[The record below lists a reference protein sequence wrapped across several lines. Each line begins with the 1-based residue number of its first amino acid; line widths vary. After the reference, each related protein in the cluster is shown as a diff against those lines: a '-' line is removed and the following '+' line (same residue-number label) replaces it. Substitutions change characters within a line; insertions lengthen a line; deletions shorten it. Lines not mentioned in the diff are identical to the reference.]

1 MASATGLSGA
11 DKQIGFLS
19 EKILPNVSPLVALP
33 YHADLLQIPHLF
45 SVPTKTPYQPKFA
58 HENQN
63 TPFEPREVMT
73 LQYMTLIS
81 SGDRG
86 VGHTT
91 GDWQDEMNSSPPM
104 STGAQSSAGTPNS
117 QKDLKKPAVKMSIAD
132 YKIRKTT
139 GLKPPPGL
147 TTTPPDSKR
156 GSDTAEHRPGH
167 TRTTST
173 ASIDTHMARVPSLD
187 GDHKL
192 NGAGVQAKT
201 SQKDT
206 TQER

>member
-1 MASATGLSGA
+1 MASASGLGGA
-11 DKQIGFLS
+11 DNQISFLS
-19 EKILPNVSPLVALP
+19 EKILPSVSSLPALP
-33 YHADLLQIPHLF
+33 SSADLLQIPHLF

-58 HENQN
+58 HENLN

-81 SGDRG
+81 NGDRG
-86 VGHTT
+86 VGHTA
-91 GDWQDEMNSSPPM
+91 GDWQDEMNNSPPL

-117 QKDLKKPAVKMSIAD
+117 QKDLKKPSVKMSIAD
-132 YKIRKTT
+132 YKIRKTA
-139 GLKPPPGL
+139 GLKPPPGPS
-147 TTTPPDSKR
+147 TTTPDSKR

-187 GDHKL
+187 GDHKR
-192 NGAGVQAKT
+192 NGAGAPVKT
-201 SQKDT
+201 GQKDPI
-206 TQER
+206 QER